1 MSATLSRAD
10 RYMGL
15 RVHKYSIHV
24 DDEKR
29 EKDKERK
36 IKAENGTLSK
46 SNKVSTIKNV
56 AGRNDKK
63 VSCL

>member
-36 IKAENGTLSK
+36 IKAENLRDSTMGNGTWSK
-46 SNKVSTIKNV
+46 SNKI
-56 AGRNDKK
+56 
-63 VSCL
+63 SCL